1 MKNLGR
7 KFATMDEDERRRF
20 AMRNEGGSDSVPD
33 ELDLENPRT
42 SDTLEPPR
50 AEAPNDDAGDPEE
63 GWREDR
69 R

>member
-20 AMRNEGGSDSVPD
+20 AMKNEGGTDSAQD

-42 SDTLEPPR
+42 SDTLEPP
-50 AEAPNDDAGDPEE
+50 ASDTDDDLPEPD
-63 GWREDR
+63 DR
-69 R
+69 P